1 MKDIFLFG
9 AGASY
14 GSGQIIPEQPPLLR
28 ALYSELKR
36 CYPRTWGS
44 LPKKLP
50 DKFNQDFE
58 LGMAEMWDNYSSIIP
73 QLMQE
78 MALYFVQFRPA
89 NFKENMYFKL
99 LQFLIEKNKVSLAIL
114 FTLNYEVLLDL
125 CALVLNLGIDAE
137 SKTEDEKTI
146 KIIKLHGACNIIP
159 VGIKVSRSVKFTKGV
174 LFGTGAKYLFDLN
187 QVAEFCLG
195 DNGLPPVMAL
205 IMKEKPIQVSKFIL
219 SYYQKIWHDI
229 LKEENKIFIIGVNP
243 NNEDKHI
250 WNPLMT
256 TPSKIYY
263 VGGNWGRIEK
273 WKPEFLTKPTFLG
286 KEFHESLGEIF
297 RILMEG

>member
-1 MKDIFLFG
+1 MKNIFLFG

-14 GSGQIIPEQPPLLR
+14 GSGQIIPEQPPCLPY
-28 ALYSELKR
+28 LYSELKR

-44 LPKKLP
+44 LPKELS
-50 DKFNQDFE
+50 DKFNKDFE
-58 LGMAEMWDNYSSIIP
+58 QGMAEMWDNYSTIIP

-78 MALYFVQFRPA
+78 TALYFVQFRPA

-99 LQFLIEKNKVSLAIL
+99 LQFLIEKNKVSSTIL
-114 FTLNYEVLLDL
+114 FSLNYDVVLDL
-125 CALVLNLGIDAE
+125 CAHALNLNIDPE
-137 SKTEDEKTI
+137 SKTEDEETI

-159 VGIKVSRSVKFTKGV
+159 IGIRVSRSVKFTKGV

-187 QVAEFCLG
+187 EVAEFCLG

-219 SYYQKIWHDI
+219 NYYQKIWHDV
-229 LKEENKIFIIGVNP
+229 LDEENKIFIIGVNP

-250 WNPLMT
+250 WNPLIA
-256 TPSKIYY
+256 TPGKIYY
-263 VGGNWGRIEK
+263 VGGDWERIEK
-273 WKPEFLTKPTFLG
+273 WKPEFLTEPIAVG
-286 KEFHESLGEIF
+286 EQFHECLSKIF
-297 RILMEG
+297 DIVMED